1 MLGSAKTQKKFDLAN
16 DVILGGLILQIVFFV
31 GFMVASVLFNR
42 RLRNKETTEA
52 AALPWERLML
62 MLYVS
67 SLLITVRNF
76 YRVIEYAMGQN
87 GYLIAHEWPLYIF
100 DGLLMVMVLTIA
112 VWWHGSEIESVS
124 RRSAKG
130 SKPMTFTVTSED
142 NRGRYT
148 EVIPLQ
154 QETRYGVYEA

>member
-1 MLGSAKTQKKFDLAN
+1 MLAQAKTQQKFNLAN
-16 DVILGGLILQIVFFV
+16 DTILGGLILQIIFFV
-31 GFMVASVLFNR
+31 GFMVAAVIFNR
-42 RLRNKETTEA
+42 RLRNKETVEA

-100 DGLLMVMVLTIA
+100 DAVLMVAVLAIA
-112 VWWHGSEIESVS
+112 VSWHSSEIESVS
-124 RRSAKG
+124 HRSGKATKAA
-130 SKPMTFTVTSED
+130 TFTVISED

-154 QETRYGVYEA
+154 QETRYGGYEA